1 MNPDLGYRQK
11 IGELQGHL
19 RRLPG
24 AVVAFS
30 GGVDSAMLVHA
41 CAHALGDRVLAVT
54 ADSPSLPRAELLEAL
69 AFAREHR
76 VHHRILETRELQR
89 TGYRANG
96 SDRCYFCKT
105 ELFEVMGQELREM
118 TEGGWPVL
126 YGAIADDVQDHR
138 PGSKAA
144 AEHGV
149 LAPLADVGLS
159 KADVRR
165 YSREHGLPTAD
176 KPSFA
181 CLSSRV
187 PYGTAIDKKMLNQ
200 LERAEQ
206 VLRDL
211 GYKQFRVRHHGP
223 VARIELLPEE
233 LARAVLEDRDRIL
246 QGVREAGYAYV
257 SLDLAGYR
265 TGAMNEVLR

>member
-1 MNPDLGYRQK
+1 
-11 IGELQGHL
+11 
-19 RRLPG
+19 
-24 AVVAFS
+24 
-30 GGVDSAMLVHA
+30 
-41 CAHALGDRVLAVT
+41 
-54 ADSPSLPRAELLEAL
+54 
-69 AFAREHR
+69 
-76 VHHRILETRELQR
+76 
-89 TGYRANG
+89 
-96 SDRCYFCKT
+96 
-105 ELFEVMGQELREM
+105 
-118 TEGGWPVL
+118 
-126 YGAIADDVQDHR
+126 GAIADDVQDHR